1 MKSPQLFVGIDVS
14 AKRLDVAVLPAGTH
28 FTVAHTDEG
37 IVSLVRR
44 LRELGPHIVVLEA
57 TGGYEIPVAYAMSEA
72 SLPVVIM
79 NPKCLRHFA
88 KSTGQ
93 LAKTD
98 KLDARVLAHYAQ
110 AIQPPVRPL
119 KDPEQAEL
127 ATLMSRRRQ
136 LRDMIVME
144 ENRRRTSTPK
154 VRGNID
160 QHLAYLRQLL
170 KDLDQEIHDAIRCTP
185 LWHEKSVILQSFNGI
200 GPKVSAS
207 LIADLSELGTAKG
220 AQISALAGLA
230 PMNRDSGQWRGKRTI
245 QGGRPAVRQA
255 LYMAA
260 LVASRRNPVIREFY
274 QRLRQAGKPAKV
286 ALTACMRKI
295 LVILNAMLKNRT
307 FWNPQLPLCSLTK

>member
-1 MKSPQLFVGIDVS
+1 MESQRPFVGIDVS
-14 AKRLDVAVLPAGTH
+14 AKRLDVAVLPVGAH
-28 FTVAHTDEG
+28 FTVPYTDDG
-37 IVSLVRR
+37 IASLVLR
-44 LRELGPHIVVLEA
+44 LQDLTPQIVLLEA
-57 TGGYEIPVAYAMSEA
+57 TGGYEIPVAYAMSGA

-79 NPKCLRHFA
+79 NPKTLRHFA
-88 KSTGQ
+88 KSTGK

-98 KLDARVLAHYAQ
+98 KLDAQVLARYAQ

-119 KDPEQAEL
+119 KDPEQLEL

-144 ENRRRTSTPK
+144 QNRRRTSTPK
-154 VRGNID
+154 VRHNID

-170 KDLDQEIHDAIRCTP
+170 KDLDREIHDFIRRTP
-185 LWHEKSVILQSFNGI
+185 LWHEKAEILQSAVGV

-207 LIADLSELGTAKG
+207 LIADLPELGTLPG
-220 AQISALAGLA
+220 PQVTALAGLA
-230 PMNRDSGQWRGKRTI
+230 PMNRDSGQWRGKRMI

-260 LVASRRNPVIREFY
+260 LVASRHNPVIKEFY
-274 QRLRQAGKPAKV
+274 QRLRAAGKPAKV
-286 ALTACMRKI
+286 ALTACMRKL

-307 FWNPQLPLCSLTK
+307 YWNPQLPLAA

>member
-1 MKSPQLFVGIDVS
+1 MTSPQPFVGIDVS
-14 AKRLDVAVLPAGTH
+14 AKRLDVAVMPAGTH
-28 FTVAHTDEG
+28 FTLPHTDDG
-37 IVSLVRR
+37 IASLVRR
-44 LRELGPHIVVLEA
+44 LQDLGPQIVVLEA
-57 TGGYEIPVAYAMSEA
+57 TGGYEIAVAYAMSEV

-79 NPKCLRHFA
+79 NPKVLRHFA
-88 KSTGQ
+88 KSTGK

-110 AIQPPVRPL
+110 AIQPQVRPL

-154 VRGNID
+154 VRLNIE
-160 QHLAYLRQLL
+160 QHLAYLTQLL
-170 KDLDQEIHDAIRCTP
+170 NDLDREIQEFIRRTP
-185 LWHEKSVILQSFNGI
+185 LWHEKAEILRGVAGI
-200 GPKVSAS
+200 GLKVSAA
-207 LIADLSELGTAKG
+207 LIADLPELGTLSG
-220 AQISALAGLA
+220 SQISALAGVA
-230 PMNRDSGQWRGKRTI
+230 PMNRDSGHWRGKRTI

-260 LVASRRNPVIREFY
+260 LVASRHNPVIREFY
-274 QRLRQAGKPAKV
+274 QRLRAAGKPAKV
-286 ALTACMRKI
+286 ALTACMRKL

-307 FWNPQLPLCSLTK
+307 YWNPPLPLAA

>member
-1 MKSPQLFVGIDVS
+1 MKSPQPFVGIDVS
-14 AKRLDVAVLPAGTH
+14 AKRLDVAVLPGATH
-28 FTVAHTDEG
+28 FTVPHADQG
-37 IVSLVRR
+37 IASLVSR
-44 LRELGPHIVVLEA
+44 LQELAPQSVVLEA
-57 TGGYEIPVAYAMSEA
+57 TGGYEIPLAYTMSA
-72 SLPVVIM
+72 AGLPVVIM
-79 NPKCLRHFA
+79 NPKVLRHFA
-88 KSTGQ
+88 KSTGK

-119 KDPEQAEL
+119 KDPQQAEL
-127 ATLMSRRRQ
+127 ANLMSRRRQ

-144 ENRRRTSTPK
+144 ENRRRTSTAK

-160 QHLAYLRQLL
+160 QHLKYLRQLL
-170 KDLDQEIHDAIRCTP
+170 KDLDREIHEAIRRTP
-185 LWHEKSVILQSFNGI
+185 LWHEKSEILQSFNGV

-207 LIADLSELGTAKG
+207 LIADLSELGTARRT
-220 AQISALAGLA
+220 QISALAGLA

-260 LVASRRNPVIREFY
+260 LVASRHNPLIREFY

-307 FWNPQLPLCSLTK
+307 CWNPQLPLAA